1 MSRLCC
7 KIRLT
12 THSVYELQN
21 QTTKTLSLCLHTQ
34 NRRCFRSQFL
44 LGIHLNHVHLAC
56 SYSETS
62 LGLDRGP
69 HIYVTPQ
76 HDLLPIQIRVDK
88 LCSVGVLQTSKERF
102 DLLHDGPSKCNTR
115 TICCTSQPI
124 LWCMAVAP
132 LAQGHRGTVSRP
144 LPQPIHRFSGHFFAR
159 GEWGGSQLQCIELVD
174 AVFLYFI
181 AFILRAL
188 LNDP

>member
-1 MSRLCC
+1 M
-7 KIRLT
+7 
-12 THSVYELQN
+12 
-21 QTTKTLSLCLHTQ
+21 
-34 NRRCFRSQFL
+34 
-44 LGIHLNHVHLAC
+44 NHVHLAC

-76 HDLLPIQIRVDK
+76 HDLLLIQIRVDK

-132 LAQGHRGTVSRP
+132 LAQGHRGTVAP
-144 LPQPIHRFSGHFFAR
+144 LADLSP
-159 GEWGGSQLQCIELVD
+159 SQ
-174 AVFLYFI
+174 FI
-181 AFILRAL
+181 AFQATFLPGGGGHSCNASDWGMQSTFISSHSSCV
-188 LNDP
+188 PF